1 MNVLR
6 KTIYLS
12 KCLFGYRCESIVEA
26 GRLFFKLSII
36 CLKYSVNAIQASDKI
51 SSKCS
56 ITSSCRRIGCEIL
69 NVAFLESVINN
80 V

>member
-6 KTIYLS
+6 NIFYLS
-12 KCLFGYRCESIVEA
+12 KCLFGYRCESIVGA

-51 SSKCS
+51 NSKCS
-56 ITSSCRRIGCEIL
+56 ITSSCRRIGYEIS
-69 NVAFLESVINN
+69 NIEFLESVIK
-80 V
+80 